1 MSRNHIRIAALAVLA
16 GAAVAPVTGTAAAA
30 TDQPKSGAVGNPYGH
45 YTEIDFTFVNKT
57 DSAATVTHDF
67 PHGYVNS
74 ASGSIPANGTG
85 TAEALDGFWSSNGI
99 EGTFHFQLA
108 NGHQVQV
115 YVMESEQDGSPETLT
130 VNSDDPNLRYQVLG
144 WRGHREE
151 EEPTVNDHQWP
162 RITFWDG
169 DYANSDAVP
178 TTTP

>member
-1 MSRNHIRIAALAVLA
+1 MSRNPIRITALAVSA
-16 GAAVAPVTGTAAAA
+16 AAVALPVTGTATAA
-30 TDQPKSGAVGNPYGH
+30 TTDPSGGVGNPYGH

-57 DSAATVTHDF
+57 GSAATVTHDF

-74 ASGSIPANGTG
+74 ASGSIAPNGTG

-115 YVMESEQDGSPETLT
+115 YVREEEQDGSPAPLV

-144 WRGHREE
+144 WRGHRAE

-169 DYANSDAVP
+169 DYANSAAAP